1 MNIISKNTAKEIV
14 NILNAIS
21 KPIAVELNIDLELW
35 GRIKQEQA
43 LLTAKYKFLDSESIT
58 LANYE
63 ITILAKAFANISE
76 HFAVFEMKLTPE
88 LAKQVWNIYNNILT

>member
-21 KPIAVELNIDLELW
+21 KPIAVELNIEKLW

>member
-21 KPIAVELNIDLELW
+21 KPIAVELNIEELW
-35 GRIKQEQA
+35 GRIKKEQA